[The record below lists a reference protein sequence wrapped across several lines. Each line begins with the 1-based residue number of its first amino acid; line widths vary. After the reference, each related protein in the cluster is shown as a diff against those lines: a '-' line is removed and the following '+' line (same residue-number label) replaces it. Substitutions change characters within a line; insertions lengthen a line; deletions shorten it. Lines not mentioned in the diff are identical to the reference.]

1 MDKHSSNGPLVLIL
15 EDEAIIALNIQD
27 ELQDKGYRIAG
38 PFTTC
43 ADAHSWLQNETPDIA
58 VLDTVLKDG
67 ACRDIALDLTRRKVP
82 FLIYSGHREDK
93 ELSREFHYVTW
104 IEKPVPAASIV
115 KECAHLLAE
124 SRDEGGHAPLADA
137 ELKPM

>member
-1 MDKHSSNGPLVLIL
+1 MDKHASNGPLVLIL

-58 VLDTVLKDG
+58 VLDTMLKDG
-67 ACRDIALDLTRRKVP
+67 ACREIALDLARRKVP
-82 FLIYSGHREDK
+82 FLIYSGHREDE
-93 ELSREFHYVTW
+93 ELLREFHSVTW
-104 IEKPVPAASIV
+104 IEKPVPAAV
-115 KECAHLLAE
+115 LAKECAHLLAE
-124 SRDEGGHAPLADA
+124 TGTKAGTPLSQTQS
-137 ELKPM
+137 